1 MGQLLC
7 PIPIPNIISGE
18 EMILLLRESIYNQL
32 VNFNGNRVIYNALTK
47 SSIQITE
54 DFDIQRLL
62 KMKDSEVIT
71 TLEKIG
77 IIVEDSP
84 SEFETL
90 QYLFL
95 KKYFGSNDFLNI
107 VLVPGL
113 DCNFKCPYCFERVQE
128 TGENIFK
135 TDLSTYFSTLR
146 TFAESN
152 FKKYNSV
159 EISLFGGE
167 PLLFEKDLFAFFQFI
182 KEKLPEISFFSSIV
196 TNGALL
202 GEEMVYRLLAINCR
216 SIQIT
221 IDGCKEI
228 HNKNRIFKDGK
239 ETYDLL
245 IKNIN
250 NCARILPDECQLN
263 LRINLNNIT
272 PKEVET
278 TLLDI
283 EPLLRKKI
291 KILFRP
297 IYNTDCY
304 KQNNS
309 NKFYD
314 LKPYYDMAINMGY
327 NIVRNTYYYQA
338 CESCSS
344 DNFFFIMPDLS
355 IWKCINDINFTEA
368 RIGKINEDG
377 IIQFEADK
385 LINWY
390 KYSNCFLDEG
400 CRKCKMLPDC
410 FGGCV
415 LYRAK
420 NGKRSCKEFEMAALP
435 YLY

>member
-1 MGQLLC
+1 
-7 PIPIPNIISGE
+7 
-18 EMILLLRESIYNQL
+18 MILLLRESTYNQL
-32 VNFNGNRVIYNALTK
+32 VDFNGHKVIYNALTK

-54 DFDIQRLL
+54 DFDIQHIIKMENSDVLNTL
-62 KMKDSEVIT
+62 KKM
-71 TLEKIG
+71 G
-77 IIVEDSP
+77 IIVDDSP
-84 SEFETL
+84 TEFELL
-90 QYLFL
+90 QYVFL

-113 DCNFKCPYCFERVQE
+113 DCNFKCPYCFEKVQ
-128 TGENIFK
+128 GIENKIFK
-135 TDLSTYFSTLR
+135 TDISAYFATLR
-146 TFAESN
+146 AFAESN
-152 FKKYNSV
+152 FKKYSTI

-167 PLLFEKDLFAFFQFI
+167 PLLFEKDFFSFFQFI
-182 KEKLPEISFFSSIV
+182 KDQMSEISFFSSIV

-202 GEEMVYRLLAINCR
+202 DEEMVYRLLSANCR

-221 IDGCKEI
+221 IDGSKEI
-228 HNKNRIFKDGK
+228 HNRNRIFKDGK
-239 ETYDLL
+239 ESYDLL

-250 NCARILPDECQLN
+250 NCVRILPAECQFN
-263 LRINLNNIT
+263 LRINLNNVA
-272 PKEVET
+272 PKEVEA

-283 EPLLRKKI
+283 EPLLRNKI
-291 KILFRP
+291 KLLFRP

-327 NIVRNTYYYQA
+327 DIVRNTYYYQA
-338 CESCSS
+338 CESCSG

-368 RIGKINEDG
+368 RIGKINENG

-390 KYSNCFLDEG
+390 KYSNCFSDEE
-400 CRKCKMLPDC
+400 CKKCKMLPDC